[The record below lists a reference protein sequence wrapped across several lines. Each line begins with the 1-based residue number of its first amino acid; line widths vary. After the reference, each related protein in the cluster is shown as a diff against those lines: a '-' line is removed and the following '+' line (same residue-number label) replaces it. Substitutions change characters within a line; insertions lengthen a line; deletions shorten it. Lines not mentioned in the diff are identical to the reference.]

1 MTVDRDLVLDRLKTV
16 PYPGFTRDIVTAGV
30 VRDAQVHKDG
40 VVIQLELPS
49 GSDAVAE
56 KIRQAIVEALRPDI
70 PAERIR
76 FTAGDSPPTSS
87 LNVLGSRPSVARSGA
102 ADAGLLPEVRHVVA
116 VASGQGGVG
125 KSTVAVNLACALA
138 RQGHSVGLLDADI
151 YGPSIPLML
160 GIPGERPRLDA
171 SGKRLI
177 PFERYGIRFMSLGF
191 LVEQDSAVIW
201 RGPMV
206 MKALEQLLRDVV
218 WGSLDYMILDLPP
231 GTGDAQLTLTQRVKL
246 SGAVIVSTPQ
256 DVAVAD
262 AVKGVAMFRK
272 VNVPILGLV
281 ENMSFFECPHCSKR
295 TEVFGHGG
303 AKDRAAALDVPFLAE
318 LALDPAVCETGDAGA
333 PIVDS
338 APESTAARTFDRLAS
353 SVAEKIAGGGAKDSP
368 GFLARAAK
376 KLGLRNGD

>member
-1 MTVDRDLVLDRLKTV
+1 MSIDRKLVLDRLRTV

-30 VRDAQVHKDG
+30 VRDAQVLDDG
-40 VVIQLELPS
+40 VAIQLELPP
-49 GSDAVAE
+49 GSDALAE
-56 KIRQAIVEALRPDI
+56 KIRQAIVAALDPDV

-76 FTAGDSPPTSS
+76 FTAGDSASSSS
-87 LNVLGSRPSVARSGA
+87 LNVLGSRPSAARTGA
-102 ADAGLLPEVRHVVA
+102 ADAGLIPEVRHVIA
-116 VASGQGGVG
+116 VASGKGGVG

-138 RQGHSVGLLDADI
+138 RQGHSVGLLDADV
-151 YGPSIPLML
+151 YGPSIPIMM
-160 GIPGERPRLDA
+160 GIPAERPRMDT

-177 PFERYGIRFMSLGF
+177 PFERYGIRFMSRGF

-218 WGSLDYMILDLPP
+218 WGSLDYLVLDLPP
-231 GTGDAQLTLTQRVKL
+231 GTGDAQLTLTQRVQL

-256 DVAVAD
+256 DVALAD
-262 AVKGVAMFRK
+262 AVRGVAMFRK

-281 ENMSFFECPHCSKR
+281 ENMSFFECPHCSGR

-303 AKDRAAALDVPFLAE
+303 ARERAAKLQVPFLLE
-318 LALDPAVCETGDAGA
+318 LGLDPEICRTGDAGA

-338 APESTAARTFDRLAS
+338 APESTAAKAFGDLAV
-353 SVAEKIAGGGAKDSP
+353 SVVQALAAGDAADSP
-368 GFLARAAK
+368 GLLARAAA
-376 KLGLRNGD
+376 KLGLGNKD

>member
-1 MTVDRDLVLDRLKTV
+1 MNLDRERLLQRLRAV

-30 VRDAQVHKDG
+30 VRDVRVDAEG
-40 VVIQLELPS
+40 VSVELQLPKGSVGVADKIRLAIHDALQSELP
-49 GSDAVAE
+49 
-56 KIRQAIVEALRPDI
+56 P
-70 PAERIR
+70 ERIR
-76 FTAGDSPPTSS
+76 FTSGDSAPSAS
-87 LNVLGSRPSVARSGA
+87 LNVVGSRPSAARAGS
-102 ADAGLLPEVRHVVA
+102 ADRDLIPDVRHVVA
-116 VASGQGGVG
+116 VASGKGGVG
-125 KSTVAVNLACALA
+125 KSTIAVNLACALA
-138 RQGHSVGLLDADI
+138 RQGHAVGLLDADI

-171 SGKRLI
+171 AGKRLI

-218 WGSLDYMILDLPP
+218 WGTLDYLVLDLPP
-231 GTGDAQLTLTQRVKL
+231 GTGDAQLTLTQRLKL

-256 DVAVAD
+256 DVALAD

-281 ENMSFFECPHCSKR
+281 ENMSFFRCPHCDKK

-303 AKDRAAALDVPFLAE
+303 ARARAKTLGVPFLAE
-318 LALDPAVCETGDAGA
+318 FALDSAIRESGDAGA
-333 PIVDS
+333 PIADS
-338 APESTAARTFDRLAS
+338 EPESPAAITFDRLAS
-353 SVAEKIAGGGAKDSP
+353 VVTEAIDAGPEENPP
-368 GFLARAAK
+368 GIISRTAK
-376 KLGLRNGD
+376 KLGLRRSD